1 MNKKRIKIAIQKSG
15 RLADHSSDLL
25 KKCGLVVSRNKGQLI
40 GYAENMPFDLLFV
53 RDDDIPSL
61 VKDNL
66 TDLGIVGLNVVLEKQ
81 FEYTNS
87 TQKELFSIEEYLD
100 FGQCRL
106 SFAYPE
112 VGDIQSL
119 DQLVNKK
126 VATSYPFIVG
136 DYLERENFDV
146 EIIKFSGALELAPSL
161 GSADAICDLVSSGRT
176 LRVHNLNEGESILES
191 TAVVIKSKNI
201 SDPFKQE
208 WIRKLLERINGVLQV
223 RESKYVMMHA
233 PRNSID
239 KITELIPGTESPTII
254 PLERTDETVALHVVC
269 KEDVFWETLEN
280 LKQEGASSILVV
292 PVEKMLV

>member
-1 MNKKRIKIAIQKSG
+1 MNKQRIKIAIQKSG
-15 RLADHSSDLL
+15 RLTDHSSDLL
-25 KKCGLVVSRNKGQLI
+25 KKCGLVVSRDKGHLI
-40 GYAENMPFDLLFV
+40 GYGENMPFDLLFV

-81 FEYTNS
+81 FEYKNS
-87 TQKELFSIEEYLD
+87 AQIELFSIEEYLD

-126 VATSYPFIVG
+126 VATSYPFIVS

-146 EIIKFSGALELAPSL
+146 EVIKFSGALELAPSL

-201 SDPFKQE
+201 MDPFKQE

-254 PLERTDETVALHVVC
+254 PLEGTDETVALHVVC
-269 KEDVFWETLEN
+269 KEDVFWETLEK
-280 LKQEGASSILVV
+280 LKQEGASSILVI

>member
-15 RLADHSSDLL
+15 RLADHSSNLL
-25 KKCGLVVSRNKGQLI
+25 KKCGLVVSRHKGHLI

-81 FEYTNS
+81 FEYKNS
-87 TQKELFSIEEYLD
+87 AQIELFSIEEYLD

-126 VATSYPFIVG
+126 VATSYPFIVS
-136 DYLERENFDV
+136 DYLERENLDV
-146 EIIKFSGALELAPSL
+146 EVIKFSGALELAPSL

-201 SDPFKQE
+201 LDPFKQE

-254 PLERTDETVALHVVC
+254 PLEGTDETVALHVVC

-280 LKQEGASSILVV
+280 LKQEGASSILVI

>member
-15 RLADHSSDLL
+15 RLADHSYDLL
-25 KKCGLVVSRNKGQLI
+25 KKCGLVVSQNKGQLI

-81 FEYTNS
+81 FEYANS

-112 VGDIQSL
+112 VSDIQSL
-119 DQLVNKK
+119 SQLKNKK

-136 DYLERENFDV
+136 DYLERESLDV
-146 EIIKFSGALELAPSL
+146 EIVKLSGALELAPSL

-176 LRVHNLNEGESILES
+176 LRAHNLNEGESILEI
-191 TAVVIKSKNI
+191 TAVVIRSGDT
-201 SDPFKQE
+201 SDPFKQK

-239 KITELIPGTESPTII
+239 RITELIPGAESPTII
-254 PLERTDETVALHVVC
+254 PLEGTDETVALHVVC

>member
-1 MNKKRIKIAIQKSG
+1 MNKQRIKIAIQKSG

-66 TDLGIVGLNVVLEKQ
+66 ADLGIVGLNVVLEKQ
-81 FEYTNS
+81 FEYKNS
-87 TQKELFSIEEYLD
+87 TQKELFSIKEYLD

-136 DYLERENFDV
+136 DYLERENFDIEV
-146 EIIKFSGALELAPSL
+146 IKFSGALELAPSL

-208 WIRKLLERINGVLQV
+208 WIRKLLERISGVLQV

-239 KITELIPGTESPTII
+239 KILSLIHISEPTR
-254 PLERTDETVALHVVC
+254 PY
-269 KEDVFWETLEN
+269 
-280 LKQEGASSILVV
+280 
-292 PVEKMLV
+292 

>member
-1 MNKKRIKIAIQKSG
+1 
-15 RLADHSSDLL
+15 
-25 KKCGLVVSRNKGQLI
+25 
-40 GYAENMPFDLLFV
+40 MPFDLLFV
-53 RDDDIPSL
+53 RDDDIPGL

-81 FEYTNS
+81 FEYQKS
-87 TQKELFSIEEYLD
+87 TQIELFSIEEYLD

-119 DQLVNKK
+119 EELVNKK
-126 VATSYPFIVG
+126 VATSYPFIVS
-136 DYLERENFDV
+136 DYLKRENLDV
-146 EIIKFSGALELAPSL
+146 EVIKFSGAIELAPSL
-161 GSADAICDLVSSGRT
+161 GSVDAICDLVSSGRT
-176 LRVHNLNEGESILES
+176 LRAHNLNEGESILKS

-201 SDPFKQE
+201 LDPFKQE
-208 WIRKLLERINGVLQV
+208 WIKKLLERINGVLQV

-239 KITELIPGTESPTII
+239 KIADLIPGTESPTII
-254 PLERTDETVALHVVC
+254 PLEGTTETVALHILC
-269 KEDVFWETLEN
+269 KEDVLWETLEN

-292 PVEKMLV
+292 PVEKILM

>member
-15 RLADHSSDLL
+15 RLADHSSNLL
-25 KKCGLVVSRNKGQLI
+25 KKCGLVVSRNKGHLI

-81 FEYTNS
+81 FEYKNS
-87 TQKELFSIEEYLD
+87 AQIELFSIEEYLD

-126 VATSYPFIVG
+126 VATSYPFIVS
-136 DYLERENFDV
+136 DYLERENLDV
-146 EIIKFSGALELAPSL
+146 EVIKFSGALELAPSL
-161 GSADAICDLVSSGRT
+161 GSADAICDLVSSGET

-191 TAVVIKSKNI
+191 TAVMIKSKNI
-201 SDPFKQE
+201 LDPFKQE

-254 PLERTDETVALHVVC
+254 PLEGTDETVALHVVC
-269 KEDVFWETLEN
+269 KEDVFWETLEK
-280 LKQEGASSILVV
+280 LKQEGASSILVI
-292 PVEKMLV
+292 PVEKMLI